1 MSNISKVFKPGRKAL
16 VGYITT
22 GYPNIEMTV
31 NAAEILAQ
39 SGCDI
44 LELGIPFSDPLA
56 DGATIQKASH
66 EALMNGITPPK
77 CLETAKAIS
86 ERTNI
91 PLVFMT
97 YYNPV
102 LKYGLEDFCHSCV
115 HAGVSGLI
123 VPDLPP
129 EEGKELETVTKK
141 NNIDLIYLLA
151 PTSTDLRVITVAER
165 SRGFIYLV
173 SLTGVTG
180 ARKELPPE
188 LDSFVKR
195 VRSKTNKALCV
206 GFGISTPEQAVQ
218 AAQEANGVI
227 IGSKLIQL
235 MEEDS
240 TLSKLQT
247 FTSGIR
253 RALDAMKNTGGI

>member
-1 MSNISKVFKPGRKAL
+1 MMSRISKVFKPGRKAL

-22 GYPNIEMTV
+22 GYPDIATTV
-31 NAAEILAQ
+31 KAAEVLAEN
-39 SGCDI
+39 GCDI

-66 EALMNGITPPK
+66 AALMSGVTPQT
-77 CLETAKAIS
+77 CLEAAKTIS
-86 ERTNI
+86 ERTDM

-102 LKYGLEDFCHSCV
+102 LKYGLEDFCYSCV
-115 HAGVSGLI
+115 HAGVKGLI

-129 EEGKELETVTKK
+129 EEGKGLETVTRQ
-141 NNIDLIYLLA
+141 NNMDLIYLLA
-151 PTSTDLRVITVAER
+151 PTSTDFRVQTAVKR
-165 SRGFIYLV
+165 SGGFIYLV

-180 ARKELPPE
+180 ARKELSPE
-188 LDSFVKR
+188 LGKFVKR
-195 VRSKTNKALCV
+195 VRKQTNKPLCV

-218 AAQEANGVI
+218 AAQEADGVI

-235 MEEDS
+235 IEEDK
-240 TLSKLQT
+240 TLKKLKT
-247 FTSGIR
+247 FTAGVR
-253 RALDAMKNTGGI
+253 RALDDMK

>member
-1 MSNISKVFKPGRKAL
+1 MNRISKVFDKGHKVL
-16 VGYITT
+16 IGYITA
-22 GYPNIEMTV
+22 GYPDTDTTIK
-31 NAAEILAQ
+31 AADVLAE
-39 SGCDI
+39 SGYDI

-66 EALMNGITPPK
+66 EALLKGITPQK
-77 CLETAKAIS
+77 CLETARVIS
-86 ERTNI
+86 ERTSM

-102 LKYGLEDFCHSCV
+102 LRYGLEDFCHACV

-129 EEGKELETVTKK
+129 EEGKELEKVTKR
-141 NNIDLIYLLA
+141 NSVDLIYLLA

-180 ARKELPPE
+180 ARKELSPE
-188 LDSFVKR
+188 LGSFVR
-195 VRSKTNKALCV
+195 RAREKTNKPLCV
-206 GFGISTPEQAVQ
+206 GFGISSAEQAVQ
-218 AAQEANGVI
+218 AAQEADGVI
-227 IGSKLIQL
+227 IGSRLVQLI
-235 MEEDS
+235 EEDKTLS
-240 TLSKLQT
+240 TLKS
-247 FTSGIR
+247 FTSGVR
-253 RALDAMKNTGGI
+253 RSLDSMKNTGGI

>member
-1 MSNISKVFKPGRKAL
+1 MSIITKVFKPEHKAL
-16 VGYITT
+16 IGYITA
-22 GYPNIEMTV
+22 GYPDIETTV
-31 NAAEILAQ
+31 KAVSVLAE

-44 LELGIPFSDPLA
+44 VELGIPFSDPLA
-56 DGATIQKASH
+56 DGATIQHASH
-66 EALMNGITPPK
+66 EALMKGVTPQI

-86 ERTNI
+86 ERTDI

-102 LKYGLEDFCHSCV
+102 LNYGLEDFCHACV

-129 EEGKELETVTKK
+129 EEGKELETITRK

-151 PTSTDLRVITVAER
+151 PTSTDARVKMAAER

-180 ARKELPPE
+180 ARNTLSPE
-188 LDSFVKR
+188 LAGFVKR
-195 VRSKTNKALCV
+195 VRKITTKPLCV

-218 AAQEANGVI
+218 AAQEADGVI

-235 MEEDS
+235 IEEDKS
-240 TLSKLQT
+240 LKSLKSFIT
-247 FTSGIR
+247 GIR
-253 RALDAMKNTGGI
+253 RSLDAKKNTGGI